1 MENEKQTTKQ
11 TNKQPETLLLIQSEL
26 KVPKGNYNGFGKFKY
41 RSASDILEALKPLL
55 LKHNVILTLTDEIV
69 MIGTKIFLKATA
81 KLGDHVSYGFAE
93 TDAHKGMSAE
103 QTTGTASSYAR
114 KYALNGLFLIDETES
129 DPDAVHQQ
137 DKNKAPIDAPAPA
150 QPQTPLIPAKK
161 QLFKFINMQTGE
173 LSKEWINVVSA
184 LESGKADIEKVK
196 SVYIIPV
203 HQQSELA
210 SITVKK
216 S

>member
-1 MENEKQTTKQ
+1 MANEKQTT
-11 TNKQPETLLLIQSEL
+11 KQPETLLLIQSEL
-26 KVPKGNYNGFGKFKY
+26 KVPKGNYNQFGKFKY

-137 DKNKAPIDAPAPA
+137 DKNKAPIDAPA

-161 QLFKFINMQTGE
+161 QLFKFTNMQTGE
-173 LSKEWINVVSA
+173 LSKEWTNVVSA

-196 SVYIIPV
+196 SVYVIPV

>member
-81 KLGDHVSYGFAE
+81 KLGDHVS
-93 TDAHKGMSAE
+93 
-103 QTTGTASSYAR
+103 
-114 KYALNGLFLIDETES
+114 
-129 DPDAVHQQ
+129 
-137 DKNKAPIDAPAPA
+137 
-150 QPQTPLIPAKK
+150 
-161 QLFKFINMQTGE
+161 
-173 LSKEWINVVSA
+173 
-184 LESGKADIEKVK
+184 
-196 SVYIIPV
+196 
-203 HQQSELA
+203 
-210 SITVKK
+210 
-216 S
+216 